1 MTASTLATSGS
12 VVREQHPDD
21 LSHNTSADTED
32 YWFYTSEGYVLV
44 RNTHPGL
51 TQRVAFPE
59 STLEMDETCF

>member
-1 MTASTLATSGS
+1 MIASTLATSES
-12 VVREQHPDD
+12 VVREQHPED
-21 LSHNTSADTED
+21 LSHNTSADTGD

-44 RNTHPGL
+44 RYPHPGV